1 MNFCLL
7 QSSSKS
13 SASIANN
20 ASRKKRSP
28 ISGWADNLQ
37 RILNN
42 FQKAVEKMQK
52 FEEELE
58 NEISEDSV
66 ESIEIE

>member
-1 MNFCLL
+1 
-7 QSSSKS
+7 
-13 SASIANN
+13 
-20 ASRKKRSP
+20 
-28 ISGWADNLQ
+28 LQ

-66 ESIEIE
+66 ESIEVE